1 MFILILSVHNFADDN
16 SLSNIATNI
25 DSLRHML
32 ESEYKVAIKWLHENK
47 MIVNPDKFH
56 LLDKSKSNNTDLKLV
71 IVSGEIEAVSSVEIL
86 DITIDD
92 QREFNLPL
100 VVITTVQLHST
111 KPELRFCAGSNPA
124 RGVSLEIRLIAF
136 RRSIIPQ
143 NQFIIIIIIII
154 III

>member
-25 DSLRHML
+25 DSLRQML

-124 RGVSLEIRLIAF
+124 RGVSEIRDGENLW
-136 RRSIIPQ
+136 
-143 NQFIIIIIIII
+143 
-154 III
+154 

>member
-1 MFILILSVHNFADDN
+1 MLFILIISVHNFADDN

-32 ESEYKVAIKWLHENK
+32 QSEYKVAIKWLHENK

-71 IVSGEIEAVSSVEIL
+71 IGSGEIEAVSSVEIL

-92 QREFNLPL
+92 QRDSFN
-100 VVITTVQLHST
+100 
-111 KPELRFCAGSNPA
+111 
-124 RGVSLEIRLIAF
+124 
-136 RRSIIPQ
+136 
-143 NQFIIIIIIII
+143 
-154 III
+154 

>member
-111 KPELRFCAGSNPA
+111 KPELRFCAGSNLFA
-124 RGVSLEIRLIAF
+124 AC
-136 RRSIIPQ
+136 RRFAMVRISDNGPGRK
-143 NQFIIIIIIII
+143 
-154 III
+154 